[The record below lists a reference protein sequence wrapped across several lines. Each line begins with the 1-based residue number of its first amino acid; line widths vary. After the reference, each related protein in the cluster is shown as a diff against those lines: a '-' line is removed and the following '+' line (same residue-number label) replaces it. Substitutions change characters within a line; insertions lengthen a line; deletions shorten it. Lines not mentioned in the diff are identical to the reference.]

1 MACVPQ
7 TIFGRDQRAYSERR
21 GVVSVIPLMV
31 SNAMP
36 FNEVEVL
43 SVNSETAL
51 ASAIGGRKQS

>member
-1 MACVPQ
+1 
-7 TIFGRDQRAYSERR
+7 
-21 GVVSVIPLMV
+21 
-31 SNAMP
+31 MP

>member
-1 MACVPQ
+1 
-7 TIFGRDQRAYSERR
+7 
-21 GVVSVIPLMV
+21 MV